1 MAMRSVVPCLI
12 VVLLVLGGPAA
23 WAQEGGNTGDGDGWY
38 GDDTSTEADD
48 PASGPGSG
56 NGGSNS
62 GATGYWWW
70 TAYVEGEGEDGC
82 WTVRAEL
89 HDTPPPPG
97 STYADAMQ
105 TVEEQGNN
113 GVLWDPCPEE
123 EQPTFDPA
131 AEALNYW
138 RTVVSPPLPTAEV
151 KPGHAMTGLPSYLEI
166 GGEDSPSWT
175 LDNPIGA
182 DIIITASPRY
192 EIDWGDG
199 SGITSTTS
207 RGVPYPGG
215 PGEIV
220 HHYGVSSTY
229 TIEVAA
235 FWTGSWRLANEGAGA
250 ARSLPELPVPTTTDL
265 PLEVRQVQ
273 AIRDR

>member
-1 MAMRSVVPCLI
+1 MRSILAVTI
-12 VVLLVLGGPAA
+12 LLLTLAAPAHA
-23 WAQEGGNTGDGDGWY
+23 LD
-38 GDDTSTEADD
+38 DD
-48 PASGPGSG
+48 PDDPIVEHTDEGTGLEANQTITESGGSGPGSD
-56 NGGSNS
+56 GGSNS
-62 GATGYWWW
+62 GATGWHRWVD
-70 TAYVEGEGEDGC
+70 VEVRGEPGEEC
-82 WTVRAEL
+82 WGLVYTY
-89 HDTPPPPG
+89 DTIPPPEHR
-97 STYADAMQ
+97 
-105 TVEEQGNN
+105 EEQYWIDMLDAWEDN
-113 GVLWDPCPEE
+113 GVAYDTCPDPE
-123 EQPTFDPA
+123 PTFDPA
-131 AEALNYW
+131 AAALTYW
-138 RTVVSPPLPTAEV
+138 QQVVHPPLPTAEV